1 MGLVIFILL
10 VTAYVGLVIISSLD
24 ETTEKE
30 FFGPIIIALALG
42 VLILASFAFKLKDD
56 VTNSSKAPE
65 KHVGMTIDWEQ
76 GGQL

>member
-56 VTNSSKAPE
+56 VTNSAKAPE
-65 KHVGMTIDWEQ
+65 IHVGMTIDWGQ